1 VSRTGEHVQRWGAL
15 CLALLCLVAWLGT
28 ALHLAV
34 EPHDHDHVAIIDDHD
49 DDHHHD
55 DDHEHPAGESH
66 DADDHLIAATSRPAP
81 ALATLSALVPPSTL
95 VVLEPR
101 TVTPAR
107 VPPRDDAALIGDPP
121 PPARPRAP
129 PVG

>member
-1 VSRTGEHVQRWGAL
+1 VTRTGERVQRWGAL

-34 EPHDHDHVAIIDDHD
+34 EPHEHDHVAIVFDDHD
-49 DDHHHD
+49 HD

-66 DADDHLIAATSRPAP
+66 DADDHLIAATSRPVP
-81 ALATLSALVPPSTL
+81 ALATLAALVPPSTL

-101 TVTPAR
+101 SVMPAL
-107 VPPRDDAALIGDPP
+107 VPPRDDVAPSGDPP
-121 PPARPRAP
+121 SSSRRPRAP